1 MPNALS
7 SMPGPS
13 GTANIVL
20 DIIAG
25 VSIVATASLYLLNT
39 DVVSRRIFNHETLF
53 NRRVQS
59 ARFQL
64 KKCLL
69 SSLDK
74 YNDSTKLVNDDHM
87 EKFIES
93 LTVPGSMIPQII
105 GIHQDK
111 LSLEYYLISNCVGHE
126 EYRDMGIL

>member
-25 VSIVATASLYLLNT
+25 VSIVVTASLYLLNT

-87 EKFIES
+87 ENLLK
-93 LTVPGSMIPQII
+93 V
-105 GIHQDK
+105 
-111 LSLEYYLISNCVGHE
+111 
-126 EYRDMGIL
+126 